1 MSAAQMRW
9 DDPFRTGF
17 AGSYDPGTMYGLY
30 FRAAQGDA
38 AAKHHLAQAGFFDQY
53 GNDTFGASANYHQAV
68 TNWAKQKGLNLYTG
82 PNPFQWNSAWAVDG
96 QTNTAPGFQ
105 AAWDAAYNQERL
117 GTQQPNTQP
126 SDPFTQQTP
135 PVGPSL
141 AQGAGGAQVGAG
153 MPDWA
158 RYTAGRDGSTYY
170 NVLRGKFDPWG
181 QWGHS
186 GPALNAPKRHQ
197 TAQGMESD
205 TDRVYRWTNDILRN
219 MGYAGGENAPPEL
232 RTRIFLANVERL
244 KQDYQNL
251 NLDWNTSAFA
261 NMDQQVRL
269 TVASGGSGGG
279 TMPGTGTGG
288 TTPGTGGGTGGGG
301 AAPGT
306 TPTTNTGGT
315 GSGLNAAQAGVLS
328 RDPAL
333 AYRYMMQQLGYDP
346 SAPGLLGKFLKQQF
360 QPLLE
365 ARMAAANVSD
375 DASYLDTLDN
385 TIKDFGSGLF
395 QKGGNFYGNLANIG
409 NQAAQQGAGY
419 LNQLKDQEQAQQ
431 YLQQLGMLRYAGTN
445 PLIQQAMA
453 DEMRRAN
460 ETYQDLSFNTEA
472 GQSKNIDPF
481 QQWLLGQSRYRSIF
495 GY

>member
-1 MSAAQMRW
+1 MVMPFNNQPQRALTPYEQWLQSQPQYQAIQPNGAGVAYQGAAQPQW
-9 DDPFRTGF
+9 APNFGQQGNAFQPVTGN
-17 AGSYDPGTMYGLY
+17 APQAPMGGSGWSL
-30 FRAAQGDA
+30 Q
-38 AAKHHLAQAGFFDQY
+38 
-53 GNDTFGASANYHQAV
+53 
-68 TNWAKQKGLNLYTG
+68 
-82 PNPFQWNSAWAVDG
+82 
-96 QTNTAPGFQ
+96 QTQ
-105 AAWDAAYNQERL
+105 
-117 GTQQPNTQP
+117 
-126 SDPFTQQTP
+126 QQTP
-135 PVGPSL
+135 DVMRFDSAQKGGPRFNPGFGNFTTEGTNQPEAAS
-141 AQGAGGAQVGAG
+141 GGGGAPAATTTQ
-153 MPDWA
+153 PWSHL
-158 RYTAGRDGSTYY
+158 TAGKTGDSYY
-170 NVLRGKFDPWG
+170 NVLAGKFDPWG
-181 QWGHS
+181 DWGRY
-186 GPALNAPKRHQ
+186 GPAQNAPKRHQ

-205 TDRVYRWTNDILRN
+205 TDRVYRWTNDILRS
-219 MGYAGGENAPPEL
+219 MGYAGGENAPVEL

-315 GSGLNAAQAGVLS
+315 GTGTNAAQNLALS
-328 RDPAL
+328 KDPAL
-333 AYRYMMQQLGYDP
+333 AYRYMMQQLGFDP

-365 ARMAAANVSD
+365 ARMAAAGVGDN
-375 DASYLDTLDN
+375 ANYMDTLDS
-385 TIKDFGSGLF
+385 TIRDFGGGLF

-409 NQAAQQGAGY
+409 TQAAQQGAGY
-419 LNQLKDQEQAQQ
+419 LNQLTDQEQAQQ
-431 YLQQLGMLRYAGTN
+431 YLQQLGMLRFAGNN
-445 PLIQQAMA
+445 PLVQQAMA
-453 DEMRRAN
+453 DQMQRAN
-460 ETYQDLSFNTEA
+460 QDYQDLSFNQELN
-472 GQSKNIDPF
+472 GQNIDPF